1 MHMVLCLVRTS
12 SLLSFVSLGYELG
25 ASLLDWKT
33 ELSSRSSAESG
44 GMGTLQALKG
54 NWEIP

>member
-1 MHMVLCLVRTS
+1 MHMVLCLVS
-12 SLLSFVSLGYELG
+12 ALALLSFVSLGYELG
-25 ASLLDWKT
+25 ASLLAWKT

-54 NWEIP
+54 SWEIP